1 MMIRLLPILL
11 IGLLTACGQKG
22 PLYLPLETK
31 PRPAA
36 SDAAAPAAAQPASP
50 DNTSTNTS
58 GS

>member
-36 SDAAAPAAAQPASP
+36 SDSVPAAAQPASP